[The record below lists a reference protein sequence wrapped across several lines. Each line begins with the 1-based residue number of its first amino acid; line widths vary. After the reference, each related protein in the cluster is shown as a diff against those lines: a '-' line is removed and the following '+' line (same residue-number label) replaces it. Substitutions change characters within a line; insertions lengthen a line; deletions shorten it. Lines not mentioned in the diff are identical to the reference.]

1 MRHKGGNAANLR
13 GNGSVIHSEGGHW
26 KDNRCHRE
34 HTGEDIVVGGSID
47 DSSRNDPHRMTME
60 TASCEKNPSS
70 EETEN
75 ILEGRCCGG
84 IDANRWGCILLGNCS
99 ETSCRR
105 QCRTAKCDAVQ
116 KSLCLDFDHDGRQEM
131 QAFGLDWLVG
141 SRRRF
146 ATGRQWQ
153 CGPSMLARPHVTAN
167 PYGLT
172 MNVDCWQVVA
182 TVSVMGF
189 ELLRVCAG
197 GVSRVG
203 NVSCRL
209 QILSESGREI
219 VVSSGGGLRRRLGKE
234 ICGKSDGDAVRGLDD
249 RENGVFVSWIRT
261 WSLDL
266 DRAVAGCAPSCN
278 VSCVTS
284 SETGCGCG
292 FDFCVA

>member
-1 MRHKGGNAANLR
+1 
-13 GNGSVIHSEGGHW
+13 
-26 KDNRCHRE
+26 
-34 HTGEDIVVGGSID
+34 
-47 DSSRNDPHRMTME
+47 MTME
-60 TASCEKNPSS
+60 RVSCEKNPSS

-75 ILEGRCCGG
+75 ILEGHCCGG
-84 IDANRWGCILLGNCS
+84 IDVNRWGCILLCNCS

-105 QCRTAKCDAVQ
+105 QCRTAKCDAVR
-116 KSLCLDFDHDGRQEM
+116 KILCLDFDHDGRQEK
-131 QAFGLDWLVG
+131 QVFGLDWLVG

-153 CGPSMLARPHVTAN
+153 CGPSMLARPHVTASL
-167 PYGLT
+167 YGSR

-189 ELLRVCAG
+189 ELLRVCDG
-197 GVSRVG
+197 GVSRVW

-209 QILSESGREI
+209 QILLESGSEI

-266 DRAVAGCAPSCN
+266 DRAVAGCVPSCS
-278 VSCVTS
+278 VSDVTS
-284 SETGCGCG
+284 SETDCG
-292 FDFCVA
+292 FDFDFYVAWMRTVSRVPHGHDLGLDLGLAHGYGYGYSESSWP